1 MDDVVPE
8 LLEEDRG
15 VGRERLRG
23 RRHRLELVVLDL
35 DEFAAVFGQVAG
47 LGDDERDRVAD
58 EPDLVARQCLVHGRP
73 VAFDLE
79 VEVERLREALQIGCR
94 VDGNDP
100 GKGPC
105 RTRVDPDDVRRGRA
119 GYGESWRA
127 ASRGASTSST

>member
-1 MDDVVPE
+1 MTLSPSSSKRIGASGASACAVVV
-8 LLEEDRG
+8 D
-15 VGRERLRG
+15 
-23 RRHRLELVVLDL
+23 RLELVVLDL
-35 DEFAAVFGQVAG
+35 DELAAIFGQVPG

-100 GKGPC
+100 GKGRVPPSC
-105 RTRVDPDDVRRGRA
+105 RWT
-119 GYGESWRA
+119 
-127 ASRGASTSST
+127 